1 MRRSWAWSDIA
12 IDSWWTLRTGVLGL
26 DRGDISDF
34 SEGLSADRGVMLLPI
49 RQACDENK
57 DSAGGMIE

>member
-1 MRRSWAWSDIA
+1 MDFE
-12 IDSWWTLRTGVLGL
+12 
-26 DRGDISDF
+26 DRGSFLAWTEVMSSDF

-57 DSAGGMIE
+57 DSAGSMIE